1 MRTLF
6 FLPILL
12 FFTHALSAQTPS
24 DDYGYSEADPIKVG
38 TENINDGPTNQRA
51 YLDLLTG
58 PNGEDISYERLGSCC
73 EFETENSPFGGGLLD
88 RYEIEYE
95 GLEQPI
101 VLYLNMYDPDP
112 DGIAQAPKG
121 LKLKEN

>member
-1 MRTLF
+1 MRK
-6 FLPILL
+6 FLLLAILL
-12 FFTHALSAQTPS
+12 FFTTISIAQAPS
-24 DDYGYSEADPIKVG
+24 DDYGYSQDNPIKVG
-38 TENINDGPTNQRA
+38 TENINDGPSNERA

-58 PNGEDISYERLGSCC
+58 PNGEAISYDRLGSCC

-95 GLEQPI
+95 GLEEPI

-112 DGIAQAPKG
+112 DGNVQAPKG
-121 LKLKEN
+121 LKLREN